1 MHQSCLQP
9 LAKSLGS
16 ALSSIAMVA
25 ALGSTLAGCSPP
37 VPDTLKVGMLTPQTG
52 PFALR
57 GKDLVNGAQLA
68 IDEINAS
75 GYKIQGKA
83 VKLELVT
90 VDDKGEID
98 AAKEGAQ
105 KLLADG
111 VTAVIGPLNTPQAV
125 PVVPIIAAKRT
136 PHFFTA
142 TAAELTGL
150 GQGNAFRLLANDDLQ
165 GKAMAVIATD
175 NLKGQR
181 IATIVEGGSYGRGLN
196 KAFEAAM
203 PKTAQLVFTTEVGAK
218 DSVTPEMATKI
229 KAANAD
235 VVVLFARE
243 PQLVSLFAA
252 LKQVGHTEVTVLGTN
267 VVRNRNVAALPIP
280 VKAFYATAT
289 AIDAVEFAHGK
300 QFLTAF
306 TTKYGSSP
314 VWGAHYAYDAVYA
327 LADAAR
333 RSETLKNDDLLKTL
347 KRIDPAT
354 RVLQNMQFTESGE
367 QRYPNIG
374 FYRAER
380 GAWVLQLVSA
390 SW

>member
-1 MHQSCLQP
+1 MHPSRLQT
-9 LAKSLGS
+9 LARSRGS
-16 ALSSIAMVA
+16 ALASIALA
-25 ALGSTLAGCSPP
+25 TTLAGCSPS
-37 VPDTLKVGMLTPQTG
+37 VPDTLKIGMLTPQTG

-68 IDEINAS
+68 VDEINAS
-75 GYKIQGKA
+75 GYKIQGKP

-90 VDDKGEID
+90 VDDKGEVD
-98 AAKEGAQ
+98 AAKQGAE

-181 IATIVEGGSYGRGLN
+181 IATIVEAGSYGRGLN
-196 KAFEAAM
+196 KAFESAM
-203 PKTAQLVFTTEVGAK
+203 PKSGARIVFTTEVGAK
-218 DSVTPEMATKI
+218 DDVTTEMATKI

-252 LKQVGHTEVTVLGTN
+252 LKQVGQTDVAVLGTN
-267 VVRNRNVAALPIP
+267 VVRNKNVAALPIP
-280 VKAFYATAT
+280 VKALYATAT
-289 AIDAVEFAHGK
+289 AIDAAEFAHGK
-300 QFLTAF
+300 QFLAAF
-306 TTKYGSSP
+306 GSKYGSSP

-327 LADAAR
+327 LADVAR
-333 RSETLKNDDLLKTL
+333 RSNSLKNDDLLATL

-354 RVLQNMQFTESGE
+354 RVLQNMQFTEGGE

-374 FYRAER
+374 LYRAER
-380 GAWVLQLVSA
+380 GAWGLQLVSA

>member
-1 MHQSCLQP
+1 
-9 LAKSLGS
+9 
-16 ALSSIAMVA
+16 MVA
-25 ALGSTLAGCSPP
+25 AFGATLAGCSPS
-37 VPDTLKVGMLTPQTG
+37 VPDTLKIGVLTPQTG

-68 IDEINAS
+68 VDEINGS
-75 GYKIQGKA
+75 GYKIQGKP

-90 VDDKGEID
+90 VDDKGEVD
-98 AAKEGAQ
+98 AAKAGAE

-125 PVVPIIAAKRT
+125 PVIPIIAAKRT

-165 GKAMAVIATD
+165 GKAMAMIATD

-181 IATIVEGGSYGRGLN
+181 IATIVEDGSYGRGLN

-203 PKTAQLVFTTEVGAK
+203 PKTAQIVFTTEVGAK
-218 DSVTPEMATKI
+218 DSVTLEMATRI
-229 KAANAD
+229 KAASAD

-267 VVRNRNVAALPIP
+267 VVRNKNVAALAIP
-280 VKAFYATAT
+280 VRALYATAT
-289 AIDAVEFAHGK
+289 AIDAAEFAHGK
-300 QFLTAF
+300 QFLTSFA
-306 TTKYGSSP
+306 TKYGSSP

-354 RVLQNMQFTESGE
+354 RVLQNMQFTDSGE

>member
-1 MHQSCLQP
+1 MLQSLLHAP
-9 LAKSLGS
+9 TKSLGS
-16 ALSSIAMVA
+16 TLGSIAA
-25 ALGSTLAGCSPP
+25 AVTLGATLAACSPS
-37 VPDTLKVGMLTPQTG
+37 VPDTLKIGMLTPQTG

-68 IDEINAS
+68 VDEINAS
-75 GYKIQGKA
+75 GYKIQGKP
-83 VKLELVT
+83 VKLELVA
-90 VDDKGEID
+90 VDDKGEVD
-98 AAKEGAQ
+98 AAKEGAE

-181 IATIVEGGSYGRGLN
+181 IATIVEAGSYGRGLN
-196 KAFEAAM
+196 KAFEAAL
-203 PKTAQLVFTTEVGAK
+203 PKSAQVVFTTEVGAK
-218 DSVTPEMATKI
+218 DNVTPEMATKI

-252 LKQVGHTEVTVLGTN
+252 LKQVGHTEVFVLGTN
-267 VVRNRNVAALPIP
+267 VVRNKNVAALPIP

-289 AIDAVEFAHGK
+289 AIDAAEFAHGK
-300 QFLTAF
+300 QFLSAF
-306 TTKYGSSP
+306 GTKYGSSP

-333 RSETLKNDDLLKTL
+333 RSDSLKNDALLATL

-354 RVLQNMQFTESGE
+354 RVLQNMQFTETGE

-374 FYRAER
+374 LYRAER

>member
-1 MHQSCLQP
+1 MHPSRLQT

-16 ALSSIAMVA
+16 ALASIAMVA
-25 ALGSTLAGCSPP
+25 AFGSTLAGCSPP
-37 VPDTLKVGMLTPQTG
+37 VPDTLKIGMLTPQTG

-90 VDDKGEID
+90 VDDKGEVD
-98 AAKEGAQ
+98 AAKEGAE

-181 IATIVEGGSYGRGLN
+181 IATIVEAGSYGRGLN

-203 PKTAQLVFTTEVGAK
+203 PKTAQIVFTTEVGAK

-267 VVRNRNVAALPIP
+267 VVRNKNVAALPIP

-306 TTKYGSSP
+306 TSKYGSSP

>member
-1 MHQSCLQP
+1 MPQSRLHT
-9 LAKSLGS
+9 LAKSLGT
-16 ALSSIAMVA
+16 
-25 ALGSTLAGCSPP
+25 ALGSIALAATLAACSPP
-37 VPDTLKVGMLTPQTG
+37 VPDTLKIGLLTPQTG

-68 IDEINAS
+68 VDELNAS
-75 GYKIQGKA
+75 GYKIQGKP
-83 VKLELVT
+83 VKLEIVA
-90 VDDKGEID
+90 VDDKGEVD
-98 AAKEGAQ
+98 AAKEGAE

-142 TAAELTGL
+142 TAAGLTGL

-181 IATIVEGGSYGRGLN
+181 IATIVEAGSYGRGLN
-196 KAFEAAM
+196 KAFEASM
-203 PKTAQLVFTTEVGAK
+203 PKSGARIVFTAEVGAK
-218 DSVTPEMATKI
+218 DNVTPEMATKI

-252 LKQVGHTEVTVLGTN
+252 LKQVGHTDVAVLGTN
-267 VVRNRNVAALPIP
+267 VVRNKNVAALPIP

-289 AIDAVEFAHGK
+289 AIDAAEFAHGK

-306 TTKYGSSP
+306 TTKYGNSP

-327 LADAAR
+327 VADAAR
-333 RSETLKNDDLLKTL
+333 RSDTLKNDDLLKTL

-354 RVLQNMQFTESGE
+354 RVLQNMRFTESGE

>member
-1 MHQSCLQP
+1 V
-9 LAKSLGS
+9 LAKSL
-16 ALSSIAMVA
+16 AT
-25 ALGSTLAGCSPP
+25 ALGSIALAATLAACSPP
-37 VPDTLKVGMLTPQTG
+37 VPDTVKIGLLMPQTG

-68 IDEINAS
+68 VDEINAS
-75 GYKIQGKA
+75 GYKIQGRP
-83 VKLELVT
+83 VKLQIVAF
-90 VDDKGEID
+90 DDKGEVD
-98 AAKEGAQ
+98 AAKEGAE

-165 GKAMAVIATD
+165 GKAMAMIATD

-181 IATIVEGGSYGRGLN
+181 IATIVEDGSYGRGLS
-196 KAFEAAM
+196 KAFTAAM
-203 PKTAQLVFTTEVGAK
+203 PKSGAQIVVTTEVSAK
-218 DSVTPEMATKI
+218 SSVTPEMATKI

-252 LKQVGHTEVTVLGTN
+252 LKQVGHTDVVVLGTN
-267 VVRNRNVAALPIP
+267 VVRNNNVAALPIP
-280 VKAFYATAT
+280 VKGFYATAT
-289 AIDAVEFAHGK
+289 AIDAAEFAHGK

-327 LADAAR
+327 IADAAR
-333 RSETLKNDDLLKTL
+333 RSDTLKNDDLLQTL

-354 RVLQNMQFTESGE
+354 RVLQNMRFTESGE

>member
-1 MHQSCLQP
+1 MHPSRLQTF
-9 LAKSLGS
+9 AT
-16 ALSSIAMVA
+16 VA
-25 ALGSTLAGCSPP
+25 AFGITLAGCSPP
-37 VPDTLKVGMLTPQTG
+37 VPDTLKIGMLTPQTG
-52 PFALR
+52 TFALR

-83 VKLELVT
+83 VKLELVA
-90 VDDKGEID
+90 VDDKGEVD
-98 AAKEGAQ
+98 AAKEGAE

-111 VTAVIGPLNTPQAV
+111 VTAVIGPLNTPQAI

-181 IATIVEGGSYGRGLN
+181 IATIVEAGSYGRGLN
-196 KAFEAAM
+196 KAFEAGM
-203 PKTAQLVFTTEVGAK
+203 PKTAQIAFTTEVGAK

-229 KAANAD
+229 KAANVD

-252 LKQVGHTEVTVLGTN
+252 LKQVGHTDVVVLGTN
-267 VVRNRNVAALPIP
+267 VVRNKNVAALPIP

-289 AIDAVEFAHGK
+289 AIDAAEFAHGK

-333 RSETLKNDDLLKTL
+333 RSDTLKNDDLLKTL

-354 RVLQNMQFTESGE
+354 RVLQNMQFTETGE

>member
-1 MHQSCLQP
+1 MPQSP
-9 LAKSLGS
+9 LHAPTRS
-16 ALSSIAMVA
+16 
-25 ALGSTLAGCSPP
+25 LGSTLGSIAAAVTLGAALAACSPS
-37 VPDTLKVGMLTPQTG
+37 VPDTLKIGVLTPQSG

-68 IDEINAS
+68 VDEINAS
-75 GYKIQGKA
+75 GYKIQGKP

-90 VDDKGEID
+90 VDDKGEVD
-98 AAKEGAQ
+98 AAKEGAE

-181 IATIVEGGSYGRGLN
+181 IATVVEAGSYGRGLN
-196 KAFEAAM
+196 KAFESAL
-203 PKTAQLVFTTEVGAK
+203 PKSAQVVFTTEVGAK
-218 DSVTPEMATKI
+218 DNVTPEMATKI

-252 LKQVGHTEVTVLGTN
+252 LKQVGHTEVFVLGTN
-267 VVRNRNVAALPIP
+267 VVRNKNVAALPIP

-289 AIDAVEFAHGK
+289 AIDAAEFAHGK
-300 QFLTAF
+300 QFLSAF
-306 TTKYGSSP
+306 GTKYGSSP

-333 RSETLKNDDLLKTL
+333 RSDSLKNDALLATL

-354 RVLQNMQFTESGE
+354 RVLQNMQFTETGE

-374 FYRAER
+374 LYRAER